1 MMSETEFNTTVETY
15 MDTLYRTALN
25 YLRDSGAAEDVCQE
39 VFLRLYRRSPSFD
52 SEEHKRYWL
61 LHVTVNECRRVLAS
75 PWHKMSYL
83 EDLPDLPGPAE
94 PGEENVFRAV
104 MDLPRKYRI
113 VLHLYYFEGY
123 STKEIAGLLSRK
135 PATVRSQL
143 DRGRELLKQR
153 LLEEEHV

>member
-61 LHVTVNECRRVLAS
+61 LHVAVNECRRVLA
-75 PWHKMSYL
+75 
-83 EDLPDLPGPAE
+83 
-94 PGEENVFRAV
+94 
-104 MDLPRKYRI
+104 
-113 VLHLYYFEGY
+113 
-123 STKEIAGLLSRK
+123 
-135 PATVRSQL
+135 
-143 DRGRELLKQR
+143 
-153 LLEEEHV
+153 

>member
-1 MMSETEFNTTVETY
+1 M
-15 MDTLYRTALN
+15 
-25 YLRDSGAAEDVCQE
+25 
-39 VFLRLYRRSPSFD
+39 
-52 SEEHKRYWL
+52 
-61 LHVTVNECRRVLAS
+61 
-75 PWHKMSYL
+75 
-83 EDLPDLPGPAE
+83 PGPAD